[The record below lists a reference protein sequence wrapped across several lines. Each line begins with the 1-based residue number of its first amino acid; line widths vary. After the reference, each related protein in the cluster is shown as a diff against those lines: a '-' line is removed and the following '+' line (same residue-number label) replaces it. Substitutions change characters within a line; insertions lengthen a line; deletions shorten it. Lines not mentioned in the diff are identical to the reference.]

1 MTNSRFFYLYL
12 IGGIAALALLIYNI
26 ASAYPNV
33 QFTSI
38 SFEAFMVIAMFY
50 LANKTYHEKKD
61 KEMM

>member
-26 ASAYPNV
+26 ASTYPNI

-38 SFEAFMVIAMFY
+38 ALEVFLAIVLFY

>member
-12 IGGIAALALLIYNI
+12 IGGIAALALLIYNVVI
-26 ASAYPNV
+26 NYPAV
-33 QFTSI
+33 MFTSI
-38 SFEAFMVIAMFY
+38 AFEAFMVIVLFY

>member
-12 IGGIAALALLIYNI
+12 IGGIIALALLIYNI
-26 ASAYPNV
+26 ASTYPAV
-33 QFTSI
+33 QFTSVAL
-38 SFEAFMVIAMFY
+38 EVFMVIVLFY